1 MTERVVVQR
10 HCGGFSKPTP
20 GSELPAFQGEV
31 FSRATFG
38 ASAAS
43 FTPET
48 AVAPLPPNL
57 TASLLVEPWRAP
69 GHPSMHRSF
78 WSKQVAPGHGLK
90 RHRRH
95 RYGCLWRPALAG
107 CATRRVCLPS

>member
-1 MTERVVVQR
+1 MTDRVVVQDLAEVS
-10 HCGGFSKPTP
+10 SKPTP

-31 FSRATFG
+31 LSRATFG

-57 TASLLVEPWRAP
+57 AASLLAESLAGPWPPIDAP
-69 GHPSMHRSF
+69 LF
-78 WSKQVAPGHGLK
+78 LVAVLRRDAASSAFVATGSGAFCDQLWC
-90 RHRRH
+90 RHRVRI
-95 RYGCLWRPALAG
+95 
-107 CATRRVCLPS
+107 VN

>member
-1 MTERVVVQR
+1 MTDRVVVQDLAEVS
-10 HCGGFSKPTP
+10 SKPTP

-31 FSRATFG
+31 LSRATFG

-57 TASLLVEPWRAP
+57 AASL
-69 GHPSMHRSF
+69 
-78 WSKQVAPGHGLK
+78 
-90 RHRRH
+90 
-95 RYGCLWRPALAG
+95 
-107 CATRRVCLPS
+107 